1 MSNKIED
8 ILRKSKAI
16 MKKSDEEYGSPVSKV
31 SKESKMGSPVVYEE
45 KEIPNLTEQFIQK
58 YGANTNQKSV
68 APKNGEYRNIEK
80 SKLPKAI
87 LEAMINNP
95 IEIPESPFPTFGLDD
110 VADLVQESTQ
120 RPIIASVNESVNVN
134 RDSIKQIVKEEFE
147 DMVRSIIEEY
157 MDKSLIKED
166 IQIKIGSTIFSGSLK
181 PLPKKK

>member
-16 MKKSDEEYGSPVSKV
+16 MRKSDEEYGSPVSNV

-45 KEIPNLTEQFIQK
+45 KEIPNLTEQFIRK
-58 YGANTNQKSV
+58 NSGNSSQKSV
-68 APKNGEYRNIEK
+68 SPKNGEYRNIDK

-95 IEIPESPFPTFGLDD
+95 IEIPESPYPTFDLND
-110 VADLVQESTQ
+110 VADLVQETTK
-120 RPIIASVNESVNVN
+120 RPNITSVNESISVN

-166 IQIKIGSTIFSGSLK
+166 IQIKIGNTIFSGSLK